1 MNQKKKIED
10 DALDNAHIDEEA
22 PKVLQYTHTSKGHE
36 FMTQKNL
43 TPEMGPMTHG
53 VFAEGQEEQQE
64 EDDAISNSASER
76 PAPKATDILT
86 TFKHVYVK

>member
-1 MNQKKKIED
+1 
-10 DALDNAHIDEEA
+10 
-22 PKVLQYTHTSKGHE
+22 
-36 FMTQKNL
+36 MTQKNL